1 MLTISIPD
9 EIDNELSSLTDDKKE
24 FIISAIKQKIG
35 LQKKCI
41 NLEELAK
48 EYRDSISENEEV
60 TKDFKHA
67 DKGNWNDY

>member
-35 LQKKCI
+35 MQKRRI
-41 NLEELAK
+41 TPEELAK
-48 EYRDSISENEEV
+48 QYQDSVRENEEI
-60 TKDFKHA
+60 TEDFAHV
-67 DKGNWNDY
+67 DKENWNDY